1 MALVIAFSFLP
12 WISFGL
18 WRSANLPNLSLLLTF
33 LWCTLPIDNIRKG
46 PRKMSPCGF
55 YIWHSQSRGIFILL
69 YFVRFLWHLK
79 LYKFIDLLP
88 SLELFSEATDILKAS
103 LRSKVYMGKSIC
115 AMVFLLKRFCKFHSP
130 TLYYCLFW
138 PYSVLSDVFSCS
150 MMSWLLFFLLLRAF
164 GCYAICRY
172 YFLNCIFFDILLE
185 MWVIHD

>member
-1 MALVIAFSFLP
+1 MALVIAFPFLP

-88 SLELFSEATDILKAS
+88 SLELFSEATDILKGFF
-103 LRSKVYMGKSIC
+103 KVQSIYGTIH
-115 AMVFLLKRFCKFHSP
+115 LGDG
-130 TLYYCLFW
+130 
-138 PYSVLSDVFSCS
+138 VLVEE
-150 MMSWLLFFLLLRAF
+150 
-164 GCYAICRY
+164 
-172 YFLNCIFFDILLE
+172 IL
-185 MWVIHD
+185 